1 MALIIESTKNENVK
15 RARALANRKGRV
27 EQGLHFIEGEN
38 LVREAVVSGMEFGD
52 AFIEEGHDLMRAVL
66 EGSGAKVYTV
76 KRAVMESLTHTE
88 TPQWVCACV
97 KTPECPLPDYYPEGL
112 IVALDT
118 VQDPGNLGTI
128 VRTADAMGAAGVL
141 LSRGCA
147 DPFAPKTLRAAMG
160 STYHLPLYMAEDLTA
175 ELKKLNAQGF
185 TAICGHLKGSGE
197 LPDPGKKCVLVI
209 GNEGH
214 GVSDEAADL
223 CRKYRLPMYG
233 FAESLNASVAAGILI
248 YELARTMR
256 SGK

>member
-97 KTPECPLPDYYPEGL
+97 KTPECPLPDYYP
-112 IVALDT
+112 
-118 VQDPGNLGTI
+118 
-128 VRTADAMGAAGVL
+128 
-141 LSRGCA
+141 
-147 DPFAPKTLRAAMG
+147 
-160 STYHLPLYMAEDLTA
+160 
-175 ELKKLNAQGF
+175 
-185 TAICGHLKGSGE
+185 
-197 LPDPGKKCVLVI
+197 
-209 GNEGH
+209 
-214 GVSDEAADL
+214 
-223 CRKYRLPMYG
+223 
-233 FAESLNASVAAGILI
+233 
-248 YELARTMR
+248 
-256 SGK
+256 